1 MINVFVYV
9 DALPYEKINSES
21 TPFLHWF
28 VNEGRTYKLQNI
40 MGYSFGI
47 QSTMLSGRLPSET
60 KHFMPYVYAPNASPF
75 LFKFIARLARK
86 LGVDVNF
93 PRSLKIVR
101 YGLMSKFILK
111 RGVKINFIPW
121 NIIDK
126 FFIYPYYYIHE
137 LPFFSDLKSNL
148 QSKYGVNLL
157 YFGPPISSK
166 PITDAI
172 NYVKA
177 IIQTKDANNS
187 LLIVYLDTLDRV
199 GHAYGVDARA
209 WKRTIINVDNELE
222 MLHRFLSTNLNK
234 WSLALFSDHGMCN
247 VDETIDILGTMK
259 SYGLTPKQFT
269 IFVDATISLIWLE
282 EQPAKYKVFKALEG
296 LGSDKVTFFRNDE
309 DKETLSRYGV
319 FTEDNCF
326 GDIIVQAMP
335 GFMFF
340 PNFYSYLKPFKGVH
354 GFLPESKYQQSFMTL
369 LLNHYSIG
377 KNPQIEI
384 NHIKEIRKV
393 LELLSSLGSNNENN
407 LEGHVINR
415 FIY

>member
-9 DALPYEKINSES
+9 DALPYEEINSGS
-21 TPFLHWF
+21 APFLHWF

-86 LGVDVNF
+86 LSVDVNF
-93 PRSLKIVR
+93 PRLLKIAR

-111 RGVKINFIPW
+111 RGAKVNFVPW

-126 FFIYPYYYIHE
+126 FFIYPYYYMNE
-137 LPFFSDLKSNL
+137 LPFFADLKTNL
-148 QSKYGVNLL
+148 ESKYGVNLL

-166 PITDAI
+166 PIIDAI
-172 NYVKA
+172 NHMKS
-177 IIQTKDANNS
+177 IIQTKNGNNS
-187 LLIVYLDTLDRV
+187 LLMVYLDTLDRV
-199 GHAYGVDARA
+199 GHAYGVDAKV
-209 WKRTIINVDNELE
+209 WKRTLINVDNELE
-222 MLHRFLSTNLNK
+222 MLYRFLSTHLKK

-247 VDETIDILGTMK
+247 VNETIDILGAMK
-259 SYGLTPKQFT
+259 SYRLTSKQFT

-282 EQPAKYKVFKALEG
+282 EQPAKYKVIKALEG
-296 LGSDKVTFFRNDE
+296 LGGDKVTFFANDE
-309 DKETLSRYGV
+309 NREVLRRYGV
-319 FTEDNCF
+319 LTDDNRF

-354 GFLPESKYQQSFMTL
+354 GFLPESKYQQSFLTL
-369 LLNHYSIG
+369 ITNHSAIG
-377 KNPQIEI
+377 KNLQIKI

-393 LELLSSLGSNNENN
+393 LELLSSLD
-407 LEGHVINR
+407 
-415 FIY
+415 